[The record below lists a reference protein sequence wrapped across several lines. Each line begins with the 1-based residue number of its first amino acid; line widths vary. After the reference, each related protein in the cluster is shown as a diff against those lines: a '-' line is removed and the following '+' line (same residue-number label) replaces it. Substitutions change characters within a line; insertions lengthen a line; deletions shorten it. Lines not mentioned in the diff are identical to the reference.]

1 MKILIDPKLSVFI
14 QDLTDAQCAELLR
27 CIFCYPDRD
36 CDLGIWKYM
45 KQQIAEDAKKYKE
58 KCDRIAEIRNKREN
72 TFGLSLKSDMK
83 SGMKSDMKSDMKSGM
98 KSDMKSEMISGVI
111 EDVEEIKNKKEKEI
125 KRSERGISSEP
136 VENYVE
142 KPFEIQIDDNFS
154 FERISEMR
162 PAFKTF
168 LEMFPLSVVIKAEE
182 SLKKKRNGQWVQMI
196 NIVQWV
202 EKENSFYTKNQ
213 GV

>member
-45 KQQIAEDAKKYKE
+45 KQQIADM
-58 KCDRIAEIRNKREN
+58 
-72 TFGLSLKSDMK
+72 KSDMK
-83 SGMKSDMKSDMKSGM
+83 SGMKSDMKSG
-98 KSDMKSEMISGVI
+98 MKSEMISGVI

>member
-1 MKILIDPKLSVFI
+1 MKILIDPKLSVLI

-72 TFGLSLKSDMK
+72 AFGLSLK
-83 SGMKSDMKSDMKSGM
+83 SGMKSDMKSG
-98 KSDMKSEMISGVI
+98 MKSEMISGVI

-196 NIVQWV
+196 NIVQWI

>member
-1 MKILIDPKLSVFI
+1 MKILIDPKLSVLI

-72 TFGLSLKSDMK
+72 AFGLSLKS
-83 SGMKSDMKSDMKSGM
+83 G
-98 KSDMKSEMISGVI
+98 MKSEMISGVI

-196 NIVQWV
+196 NIVQWI

>member
-72 TFGLSLKSDMK
+72 TFGLSLKS
-83 SGMKSDMKSDMKSGM
+83 GMKSDMKSG
-98 KSDMKSEMISGVI
+98 MKSEMISGVI

-196 NIVQWV
+196 NIVQWI

>member
-72 TFGLSLKSDMK
+72 AFGLSLKSDMK
-83 SGMKSDMKSDMKSGM
+83 SG
-98 KSDMKSEMISGVI
+98 MKSEMISGVI

-196 NIVQWV
+196 NIVQWI

>member
-1 MKILIDPKLSVFI
+1 
-14 QDLTDAQCAELLR
+14 
-27 CIFCYPDRD
+27 
-36 CDLGIWKYM
+36 
-45 KQQIAEDAKKYKE
+45 
-58 KCDRIAEIRNKREN
+58 
-72 TFGLSLKSDMK
+72 
-83 SGMKSDMKSDMKSGM
+83 
-98 KSDMKSEMISGVI
+98 
-111 EDVEEIKNKKEKEI
+111 
-125 KRSERGISSEP
+125 
-136 VENYVE
+136 
-142 KPFEIQIDDNFS
+142 
-154 FERISEMR
+154 MR

>member
-1 MKILIDPKLSVFI
+1 MKILIDPKLSVLI

-27 CIFCYPDRD
+27 CIFYYPDRD

-83 SGMKSDMKSDMKSGM
+83 SDMKSGM
-98 KSDMKSEMISGVI
+98 KSGMKSEMISGVI

>member
-58 KCDRIAEIRNKREN
+58 KCDRIAEIRNRREN
-72 TFGLSLKSDMK
+72 TFGLSLKSGMK
-83 SGMKSDMKSDMKSGM
+83 SGMKSE
-98 KSDMKSEMISGVI
+98 MKSEMISGVI

>member
-1 MKILIDPKLSVFI
+1 MKILIDPKLSVLI

-72 TFGLSLKSDMK
+72 AFGLSLKS
-83 SGMKSDMKSDMKSGM
+83 G
-98 KSDMKSEMISGVI
+98 MKSEMISGVI
-111 EDVEEIKNKKEKEI
+111 EDVEEIINKKENEI

-196 NIVQWV
+196 NIVQWI

>member
-1 MKILIDPKLSVFI
+1 MKILIDPKLSVLI

-72 TFGLSLKSDMK
+72 AFGLSLKSGMK
-83 SGMKSDMKSDMKSGM
+83 SG
-98 KSDMKSEMISGVI
+98 MKSEMISGVI

-196 NIVQWV
+196 NIVQWI

>member
-72 TFGLSLKSDMK
+72 AFGLSLKSDMK
-83 SGMKSDMKSDMKSGM
+83 SG
-98 KSDMKSEMISGVI
+98 MKSEMISGVI

>member
-1 MKILIDPKLSVFI
+1 MKILIDPKLSVFV

-72 TFGLSLKSDMK
+72 TFGLSLKS
-83 SGMKSDMKSDMKSGM
+83 GMKSE
-98 KSDMKSEMISGVI
+98 MKSEMISGVI

-196 NIVQWV
+196 NIVQWI

>member
-72 TFGLSLKSDMK
+72 TFGLSLKSGMK
-83 SGMKSDMKSDMKSGM
+83 SGMKSE
-98 KSDMKSEMISGVI
+98 MKSEMISGVI

-125 KRSERGISSEP
+125 KRSERSIYPEP
-136 VENYVE
+136 VENHVE

>member
-72 TFGLSLKSDMK
+72 TFGLSLKSGMK
-83 SGMKSDMKSDMKSGM
+83 SGMKSE
-98 KSDMKSEMISGVI
+98 MKSEMISGVI

>member
-72 TFGLSLKSDMK
+72 TFGLSLKSGMK
-83 SGMKSDMKSDMKSGM
+83 SGMKSE
-98 KSDMKSEMISGVI
+98 MKSEMISGVI

-196 NIVQWV
+196 NIVQWI